1 MIKEK
6 TINVKNKIK
15 KLLEK
20 VCLVTNFLNTINLT
34 LYKRIK
40 AVWDKLYINNDYNGF
55 NIDWNDL
62 FC

>member
-20 VCLVTNFLNTINLT
+20 VYLVTNFLNTINLT

-40 AVWDKLYINNDYNGF
+40 GVWDKLYINNDYNGF